1 MKRGRRFM
9 VWSVGLVCLAALSA
23 CSVLPQVVVEPDS
36 TPTPD
41 RSTPAAPAAT
51 GAQDRWLSSPG
62 VSYWLYVPTQYD
74 ARKSYPL
81 LVVFSDHGI
90 DRPEELAAMAETR
103 DYVLV
108 VMDDGVDASDA
119 ALASTP
125 PAPPVGSPLEGGV
138 LDGAPPF
145 QRNLNEHQ
153 PRMGILQAA
162 PSLLQAV
169 QGALAVVEREYR
181 IDPARR
187 YLLGWLDGGG
197 SVLYVAGG
205 YPDLW
210 AGLAVSDYAVDA
222 SSYPFVSIQNVPA
235 FFLYG
240 EARQAVPRDAFD
252 QMVSSLQAKGGSA
265 TVLSVPGGEPDTTW
279 KLALAQIFDFF
290 DGHTR

>member
-1 MKRGRRFM
+1 MKRGRWFM

-23 CSVLPQVVVEPDS
+23 CSVLPQVVVEPES
-36 TPTPD
+36 TPTPG
-41 RSTPAAPAAT
+41 RITPPAPAAT
-51 GAQDRWLSSPG
+51 GAQDRWLSSPA

-74 ARKSYPL
+74 ARKDYPL
-81 LVVFSDHGI
+81 LVVFPHRGI

-103 DYVLV
+103 DSVLV
-108 VMDDGVDASDA
+108 VMADGSGTNDA
-119 ALASTP
+119 AFASTP
-125 PAPPVGSPLEGGV
+125 PAGSPLEAG
-138 LDGAPPF
+138 LWDGAPPF
-145 QRNLNEHQ
+145 QRNLDDHQ
-153 PRMGILQAA
+153 PRMGILQAD

-169 QGALAVVEREYR
+169 QGVLAVVEREYR
-181 IDPARR
+181 IDPERR

-210 AGLAVSDYAVDA
+210 AGMAVSDYAVDA

-252 QMVSSLQAKGGSA
+252 QMVSGLRAKGGSA